1 MIIRASVEM
10 AKLLHIGTLSEG
22 VEIKEHLDFLK
33 EIGCDRMQGYYNSKP
48 LPYDEVMAVLK
59 EKGVEV

>member
-1 MIIRASVEM
+1 M

-33 EIGCDRMQGYYNSKP
+33 EIGCDRVQGYYYSKP
-48 LPYDEVMAVLK
+48 RPYDEVMAVLK